1 MSYLIVSQLSKRFG
15 TVGALQG
22 VSFNVHKGELFYLL
36 GASGCGKSTL
46 LSIIAGLE
54 QPDVGSV
61 LLDGTDLLSVP
72 AHKRT
77 IHTIFQNYCLF
88 PHLTVAENIGFA
100 LKVRGVPFKEITKR
114 VQETAAIVSLP
125 DVLTRYPH
133 QLSGGQQQ
141 RVAIARAIINQPTLL
156 LLDEPYGALDAM
168 LKRELQ
174 QELRVLQRRLG
185 MSFLCVTHDQ
195 EEALSTADRIAV
207 MRDGI
212 IEQIGTPQE
221 IYYAPQTPFV
231 ASFIGT
237 INYLSTVDVIRP
249 EKIHILEDNTDKFAN
264 TLTGVVT
271 QRIFRGAAEELHVL
285 IDAQRTMTVR
295 MTPGTTRQLYDIGSA
310 ITVAWHDSDVHRLTH
325 AGASQ

>member
-1 MSYLIVSQLSKRFG
+1 MSYLVVSQLSKRFG
-15 TVGALQG
+15 TVEALQG
-22 VSFNVHKGELFYLL
+22 VSFHVDKGELFYLL

-54 QPDVGSV
+54 QPDAGSV
-61 LLDGTDLLSVP
+61 VLDGTDLLSVP

-88 PHLTVAENIGFA
+88 PHLTVADNIGFA
-100 LKVRGVPFKEITKR
+100 LKVRGVSSKVMQQRIT
-114 VQETAAIVSLP
+114 ETAAIVSLP

-141 RVAIARAIINQPTLL
+141 RVAIARAIINQPSLL

-195 EEALSTADRIAV
+195 EEALSTADRIAI
-207 MRDGI
+207 MRDGV
-212 IEQIGTPQE
+212 IEQVGTPQDV
-221 IYYAPQTPFV
+221 YHAPQTAFV

-237 INYLSTVDVIRP
+237 INFLTDRDVIRP
-249 EKIHILEDNTDKFAN
+249 EKIHILEDAATTFSHSLA
-264 TLTGVVT
+264 GIVT
-271 QRIFRGAAEELHVL
+271 QRTFRGSAEELQ
-285 IDAQRTMTVR
+285 ITCDAQRLITASVV
-295 MTPGTTRQLYDIGSA
+295 PGSLRQQYDIGSP
-310 ITVAWHDSDVHRLTH
+310 IKIAWHDGDVHRLTH
-325 AGASQ
+325 TGASQ